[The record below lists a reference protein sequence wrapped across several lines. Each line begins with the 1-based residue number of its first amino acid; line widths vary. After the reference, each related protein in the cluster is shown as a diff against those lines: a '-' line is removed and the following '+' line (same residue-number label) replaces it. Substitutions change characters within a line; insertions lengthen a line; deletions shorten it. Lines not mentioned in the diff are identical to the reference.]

1 MLLQLIDMFVK
12 EVKIC
17 CDFLVMLLSTYQ
29 IACHNRRAI
38 VKLPIEFICRK
49 ITQFLDGL
57 SQPIREERKKPKSIE
72 VLMEER
78 KEEGRGKV

>member
-49 ITQFLDGL
+49 ITHFLVGL